1 MTGVYFT
8 NFSGTI
14 FGFLSIKPTIKKA
27 PQTNTECGFKKQ
39 ENQTDQANQTRD
51 GTI

>member
-14 FGFLSIKPTIKKA
+14 SGFLSIIPTIKKA
-27 PQTNTECGFKKQ
+27 PQTNTECGFEKQ
-39 ENQTDQANQTRD
+39 EDQTDQANQTSY
-51 GTI
+51 GAV